1 MKTIVNGRN
10 IELTP
15 AIKAHVQEKIG
26 KLKEH
31 YDFVQEVHVFLGVE
45 KNPSI
50 KESHLA
56 EATVTVPGGIV
67 RVSVASTDLY
77 GSIDE
82 LVKKADRGLRKHKT
96 RLMDWHQGVHSSSI
110 RTAEYVQALDGTGDG
125 TDSTD
130 EDDDDDTVWFDVE
143 QEDRQSVLAT

>member
-56 EATVTVPGGIV
+56 EATVAVPGGIV
-67 RVSVASTDLY
+67 RVSVASVDLY
-77 GSIDE
+77 GSIDD
-82 LVKKADRGLRKHKT
+82 LVKKAERGLRKHKT
-96 RLMDWHQGVHSSSI
+96 RMMDWHQGVGATSI
-110 RTAEYVQALDGTGDG
+110 RTAEYVEALDGTDG
-125 TDSTD
+125 GAD